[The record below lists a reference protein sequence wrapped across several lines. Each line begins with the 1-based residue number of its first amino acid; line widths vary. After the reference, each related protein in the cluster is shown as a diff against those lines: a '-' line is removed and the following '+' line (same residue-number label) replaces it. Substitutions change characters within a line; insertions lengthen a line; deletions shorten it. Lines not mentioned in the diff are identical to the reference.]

1 MSKSN
6 IMCCVRSKS
15 LLSEQ
20 NSGTVDS
27 HLNASYDQSYSY
39 SDDAGR
45 RFQLDSIAED
55 SIYRDITA
63 TGRTYLYKNHAF
75 EYDKNGNMLYENT
88 ARKHKNGIFE
98 NKTSEIK
105 YRWDEE
111 NRLLGISEN
120 GYVST
125 YWYDADG
132 ERTVKEH
139 GANLGHYVNSAGVDS
154 LTSTEQFTLYVNPY
168 VVVSN
173 DNKYTNHIYVNGM
186 RVVSK
191 VKDLDLSSF
200 NGNDTHHAG
209 YDMNEEVDY
218 DGKYLD
224 QREALKTNYRE
235 LGVPYNGTDHSP
247 YQYFMLINGE
257 SGSDAGQQE
266 GNGEAGGETEGGL
279 LRSPSINHQ
288 PETDS
293 LTFYYHPDHL
303 RSTTYITD
311 REGNPEQYL
320 SYLPYGEVFI
330 EKSFKDDYATPY
342 KFNGKELDE
351 ETGLYY
357 YGARYMHPKYAM
369 WLSTDPLE
377 GKSPDVSSYTF
388 CHNNPIVLIDPAG
401 LDDWDINLQGEIVNR
416 IENTKRDA
424 FFIVDNKGKR
434 LRGKELIFSYGTIE
448 RQWKN
453 SFKHKGHYDIYK
465 VRGDNF
471 GKSLFEFFANNTSVE
486 WTHFMLGK
494 SGDQGLNLLITSH
507 QALSEEGGGDMANN
521 VLIKGYTIRE
531 HRHNHPSG
539 SDIPSGLPGTIL
551 PNGSNGKADIQFASS
566 LNSLLRKRNARAP
579 QYKIYVKNGK
589 YIEYTEF
596 SIPSDFGREPNGT
609 PVIEIGEVE
618 IIGTNKN

>member
-1 MSKSN
+1 MKLE
-6 IMCCVRSKS
+6 RSENVKKINGY
-15 LLSEQ
+15 LKD
-20 NSGTVDS
+20 NC
-27 HLNASYDQSYSY
+27 
-39 SDDAGR
+39 

-63 TGRTYLYKNHAF
+63 TGRTYLYKNHSF

-88 ARKHKNGIFE
+88 ARKHKNNVFE
-98 NKTSEIK
+98 DKTSEVK
-105 YRWDEE
+105 YRWDED
-111 NRLLGISEN
+111 NRLLGVDEN
-120 GYVST
+120 GFVSH
-125 YWYDADG
+125 YFYDANG
-132 ERTVKEH
+132 ERALKVLFGNE
-139 GANLGHYVNSAGVDS
+139 GRYINSMPDTIS
-154 LTSTEQFTLYVNPY
+154 FSTEMSAVTLYISPY
-168 VVVSN
+168 FVAN
-173 DNKYTNHIYVNGM
+173 NNHEFTKHIYMGGE
-186 RVVSK
+186 RIVSK
-191 VKDLDLSSF
+191 ICDPQNYGSRPTNETPAF
-200 NGNDTHHAG
+200 NTLFTSYYTAKRDSIESCIESNYRYFGVPYAGG
-209 YDMNEEVDY
+209 YDMEPEEVLRIGGGDIG
-218 DGKYLD
+218 DFPQSVEET
-224 QREALKTNYRE
+224 QRYF
-235 LGVPYNGTDHSP
+235 YNK
-247 YQYFMLINGE
+247 
-257 SGSDAGQQE
+257 
-266 GNGEAGGETEGGL
+266 
-279 LRSPSINHQ
+279 
-288 PETDS
+288 
-293 LTFYYHPDHL
+293 DHL
-303 RSTTYITD
+303 GSSTYITD
-311 REGNPEQYL
+311 KDGNIVQHLE
-320 SYLPYGEVFI
+320 YLPYGEVFI
-330 EKSFKDDYATPY
+330 DKSFNDDYTTPY

-357 YGARYMHPKYAM
+357 YGARYLHPKYAM

-471 GKSLFEFFANNTSVE
+471 GNSLFEFFANNTSVE

-618 IIGTNKN
+618 IIGTNKK